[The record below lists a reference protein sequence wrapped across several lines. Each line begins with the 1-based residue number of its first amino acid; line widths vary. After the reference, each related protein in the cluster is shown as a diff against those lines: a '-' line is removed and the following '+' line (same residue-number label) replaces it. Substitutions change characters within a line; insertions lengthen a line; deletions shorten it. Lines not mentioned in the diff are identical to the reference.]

1 MILDI
6 KHKGLRLLWEDDDV
20 SKVQPNHLTKLRN
33 ILTLL
38 EVAQTVEDM
47 RFQGS
52 DLHKLT
58 GELKDFWAV
67 KVDKNY
73 RIIFKFEDGNS
84 SGIDYLDYH

>member
-67 KVDKNY
+67 KVEKTIASFSNLKMVILLVL
-73 RIIFKFEDGNS
+73 II
-84 SGIDYLDYH
+84 